1 MSKKYESKSASIWRS
16 YDFVEQLGT
25 GDPYRLLCS
34 AIVFQCAADCEA
46 VKRYGEGSFL
56 LQKYAK
62 GAFQEM
68 SVTNILDFIN
78 SEWLEFLLSWQ
89 DNISIEAV
97 KENLKRRLG
106 VENL

>member
-1 MSKKYESKSASIWRS
+1 MTKKYESKSDSIWRS
-16 YDFVEQLGT
+16 YDYVEQLGT
-25 GDPYRLLCS
+25 GNPYHLLAS

-68 SVTNILDFIN
+68 SVTSILDFIN

-97 KENLKRRLG
+97 RENLKARLI
-106 VENL
+106 V